1 MAKGKAKSPR
11 KRRSYAIVGQT
22 KSSGGGSRM
31 SAIKKAAMTEKHTLT
46 ALGAAIVLGMA
57 KRQGFA
63 LPSLPMLTP
72 AATYGLGAWA
82 LARYSGNQVAS
93 HAATG
98 LLSVAA
104 YELAAGTA
112 KIGEDVMGADDAI
125 VGEF

>member
-1 MAKGKAKSPR
+1 MAKGKSKPR
-11 KRRSYAIVGQT
+11 KSKRSYAIVGATQ
-22 KSSGGGSRM
+22 KSSGGGRM
-31 SAIKKAAMTEKHTLT
+31 SAIKKAALTEKHTLT
-46 ALGAAIVLGMA
+46 ALGAALVLGFA
-57 KRQGFA
+57 KRQGYQ

-112 KIGEDVMGADDAI
+112 KVGEDLAGDDAI